1 VNPVDVLIRTGRS
14 LVRMFPGRPVIPG
27 LDVAGVVDQIGP
39 GTETFLRVG
48 DHAMAMVNPTRPDGG
63 GYAELVVLDASWVVR
78 APDGSS
84 DAQAATVPANGLT
97 ALRAL
102 DLLELPPQ
110 STVAVT
116 GAAGAVGGYAVEL
129 ARVAGHQ
136 VIADA
141 APADAELVNGLGA
154 DIVVPRGP
162 DVADAIRGA
171 APDGVDAVIDA
182 AVIGADIVS
191 TIRAGGRY
199 AAVRSA
205 DEQNRLEAEAAARG
219 VRIVSVNIHDYDGR
233 TDKLDLLR
241 GLADEGRLTMRVA
254 TVLPPDAAA
263 AAHRAV
269 EAGGVRGRMV
279 LSF

>member
-1 VNPVDVLIRTGRS
+1 
-14 LVRMFPGRPVIPG
+14 
-27 LDVAGVVDQIGP
+27 
-39 GTETFLRVG
+39 
-48 DHAMAMVNPTRPDGG
+48 
-63 GYAELVVLDASWVVR
+63 
-78 APDGSS
+78 
-84 DAQAATVPANGLT
+84 
-97 ALRAL
+97 
-102 DLLELPPQ
+102 
-110 STVAVT
+110 
-116 GAAGAVGGYAVEL
+116 VEL

-141 APADAELVNGLGA
+141 APADAELVNELGA

-182 AVIGADIVS
+182 AVIGADIVP

-199 AAVRSA
+199 AAFRSA
-205 DEQNRLEAEAAARG
+205 DEQNRLEVEAAARG

-269 EAGGVRGRMV
+269 EAGGVRGRMI